1 MTFKLY
7 LLLIALSYLRVFE
20 LFAPQLAPLR
30 PMLLLMLIVLGLSII
45 DLKKQGGSALSKQHQ
60 RLMWGIIGM
69 VFLSS
74 LLAAGFGD
82 AIGSLI
88 AFLPTP
94 MLFFIS
100 GMNLTSMDRVKRTAA
115 TIIGCLAILGIMS
128 VACYHTGFMVDTL
141 TMKENGTGPD
151 SGFAAVIESNDI
163 PALDTSGRYLWR
175 IRSVGFLGDPNDYAQ
190 TMVCFLP
197 LLLTF
202 WRPGHAMR
210 TLLVIAPTVTLLLY
224 TIYLTRSRGALLGL
238 SSLFFLTV
246 RKRLGNVLTA
256 GLVVGIFVGA
266 MALNFTGGR
275 AVSSKDE
282 SAGGRIEAWAQ
293 GLNMLTYHPVAGV
306 GYHRFSDHHTHT
318 AHNTLVVCF
327 GELGLLGY
335 WVWLGL
341 VLMVFTQLSRAADAA
356 LPGTDE
362 QLWAT
367 RAKMSFIGFF
377 VCSMFL
383 SRAFEPQLFILLVIS
398 IGIWNAVCKQLQGTP
413 QGVALA
419 ATLPWRSRTFF
430 WAIGTILFFYVLV
443 NVNNILLG
451 R

>member
-7 LLLIALSYLRVFE
+7 LLLIALSYLRIFE
-20 LFAPQLAPLR
+20 LFAPELAPLR
-30 PMLLLMLIVLGLSII
+30 PMLLIMLIVLGLSII
-45 DLKKQGGSALSKQHQ
+45 DLKKQGGSALSPQHQ

-69 VFLSS
+69 VFVSS
-74 LLAAGFGD
+74 TLAAGFGD
-82 AIGSLI
+82 GIKAVIT
-88 AFLPTP
+88 FLPTP

-100 GMNLTSMDRVKRTAA
+100 GMNLTSMQRVKTTAGV
-115 TIIGCLAILGIMS
+115 IIGCLAILACMS
-128 VACYHTGFMVDTL
+128 IACYHTGFMVETL

-151 SGFAAVIESNDI
+151 SGFAATIENNDI

-197 LLLTF
+197 MLLAF
-202 WRPGHAMR
+202 WRPGHLAR
-210 TLLVIAPTVTLLLY
+210 TLLLLAPTVGLLLY
-224 TIYLTRSRGALLGL
+224 TIFLTRSRGSLLGL
-238 SSLFFLTV
+238 SALFFLAV

-256 GLVVGIFVGA
+256 SMVIGIFVAA

-275 AVSSKDE
+275 AVSAKDE

-293 GLNMLTYHPVAGV
+293 GLNMLTSHPIAGV
-306 GYHRFSDHHTHT
+306 GYHRFADHHTHT

-327 GELGLLGY
+327 GELGFLGY
-335 WVWLGL
+335 WIWLGL
-341 VLMVFTQLSRAADAA
+341 VLMVFTQLSRAAEAA

-362 QLWAT
+362 QLWAM
-367 RAKMSFIGFF
+367 RLKMSFFGFF
-377 VCSMFL
+377 TCSMFL
-383 SRAFEPQLFILLVIS
+383 SRAFEPPLFILLVLS
-398 IGIWNAVCKQLQGTP
+398 IGVWKAVCKQLEGTP
-413 QGVALA
+413 QGAALI

-430 WAIGTILFFYVLV
+430 WAFGTILFFYVLV
-443 NVNNILLG
+443 NVNNIVLG

>member
-7 LLLIALSYLRVFE
+7 LLLMALSYLRIFE
-20 LFAPQLAPLR
+20 LFAPELAPLR
-30 PMLLLMLIVLGLSII
+30 PMLLIMLIVLGMSIA
-45 DLKKQGGSALSKQHQ
+45 DLKKQGGAALSKQHQ

-69 VFLSS
+69 VFVSAT
-74 LLAAGFGD
+74 LAAGVGD
-82 AIGSLI
+82 GIGAVI
-88 AFLPTP
+88 TFLPTP

-100 GMNLTSMDRVKRTAA
+100 GMNLTSMQRVKTTAGV
-115 TIIGCLAILGIMS
+115 IIGCLAILACMS
-128 VACYHTGFMVDTL
+128 IACYLTGFMVDTL

-151 SGFAAVIESNDI
+151 SGFAAVIEANDV

-197 LLLTF
+197 MLLAF
-202 WRPGHAMR
+202 WQPGHMMR
-210 TLLVIAPTVTLLLY
+210 TLLVIAPTASLLLY
-224 TIYLTRSRGALLGL
+224 TIYLTRSRGSLLGL
-238 SSLFFLTV
+238 SALFFLTV
-246 RKRLGNVLTA
+246 RKRLGSVLT
-256 GLVVGIFVGA
+256 GVMVVGIFVGA

-275 AVSSKDE
+275 AVSSQDE

-293 GLNMLTYHPVAGV
+293 GLNMLMYHPIAGV
-306 GYHRFSDHHTHT
+306 GYRRFPDHHTHT

-327 GELGLLGY
+327 GELGFLGY
-335 WVWLGL
+335 WVWLAL
-341 VLMVFTQLSRAADAA
+341 VVMVFTQLSRAADAA
-356 LPGTDE
+356 LPGTQE
-362 QLWAT
+362 QTWAM
-367 RAKMSFIGFF
+367 RVRMSFVGFF
-377 VCSMFL
+377 ICSMFL

-398 IGIWNAVCKQLQGTP
+398 IGVWNAVCKQLQGTP

-430 WAIGTILFFYVLV
+430 WAMGTILFFYVLV
-443 NVNNILLG
+443 NVNNIMLG

>member
-7 LLLIALSYLRVFE
+7 LTLIALSYLRIFE
-20 LFAPQLAPLR
+20 LFAPELAPLR
-30 PMLLLMLIVLGLSII
+30 PMLLLMLIVLGLSIA
-45 DLKKQGGSALSKQHQ
+45 DLKRQGGSALSKQHQ
-60 RLMWGIIGM
+60 RLMWGIIAM
-69 VFLSS
+69 VFVSAT
-74 LLAAGFGD
+74 LAAGVGD
-82 AIGSLI
+82 GVGAVIT
-88 AFLPTP
+88 FLPTP

-100 GMNLTSMDRVKRTAA
+100 GMNLTSMERVKTTAA
-115 TIIGCLAILGIMS
+115 VIIGCLAILACMS
-128 VACYHTGFMVDTL
+128 IACYHTGFMVDTL
-141 TMKENGTGPD
+141 TMKEHGTGAD
-151 SGFAAVIESNDI
+151 SGFAATIQASDI
-163 PALDTSGRYLWR
+163 PAQDTSGRYLWR

-197 LLLTF
+197 MLFAF
-202 WRPGHAMR
+202 WQPGRWMR
-210 TLLVIAPTVTLLLY
+210 TLLLIAPTMGLLLY
-224 TIYLTRSRGALLGL
+224 TIYLTRSRGSLLGL
-238 SSLFFLTV
+238 SALFFLAV

-256 GLVVGIFVGA
+256 SMVVGIFVAA

-293 GLNMLTYHPVAGV
+293 GLDMLTNHPIAGV

-335 WVWLGL
+335 WVWLAL
-341 VLMVFTQLSRAADAA
+341 VIMVFTQLSRAADAA
-356 LPGTDE
+356 LPGSDE

-367 RAKMSFIGFF
+367 RLKMSFIGFF

-383 SRAFEPQLFILLVIS
+383 SRAFEPPLFILLVIS
-398 IGIWNAVCKQLQGTP
+398 IGVWNAVCRQLRGTP
-413 QGVALA
+413 QGTALA

>member
-7 LLLIALSYLRVFE
+7 LLLMALSYLRIFE
-20 LFAPQLAPLR
+20 LFAPELAPLR
-30 PMLLLMLIVLGLSII
+30 PMLLLMLIVLGLSIA
-45 DLKKQGGSALSKQHQ
+45 DLKKQGGGALSKQHQ
-60 RLMWGIIGM
+60 RLMWGIIAM
-69 VFLSS
+69 VFISAT
-74 LLAAGFGD
+74 LAAGVGD
-82 AIGSLI
+82 GIGAVI

-100 GMNLTSMDRVKRTAA
+100 GMNLSSMQRVKSTAA
-115 TIIGCLAILGIMS
+115 VIIGCLVILGIMS
-128 VACYHTGFMVDTL
+128 VACFHTGFMVDTF

-151 SGFAAVIESNDI
+151 SGFAAVIEANDI

-197 LLLTF
+197 MLLAF
-202 WRPGHAMR
+202 WQPGHMMR
-210 TLLVIAPTVTLLLY
+210 TLLVIAPTASLLLY
-224 TIYLTRSRGALLGL
+224 TIYLTRSRGSLLGL
-238 SSLFFLTV
+238 SALFFLTV
-246 RKRLGNVLTA
+246 RKRLGS
-256 GLVVGIFVGA
+256 LVTGGMVAGIFVGA

-275 AVSSKDE
+275 AVSSQDE

-293 GLNMLTYHPVAGV
+293 GLNMLIYHPIAGV
-306 GYHRFSDHHTHT
+306 GYRRFPDHHTHT

-327 GELGLLGY
+327 GELGFLGY
-335 WVWLGL
+335 WVWLAL
-341 VLMVFTQLSRAADAA
+341 VVMVFTQLSRAADAA

-367 RAKMSFIGFF
+367 RVKMSFIGFF

-398 IGIWNAVCKQLQGTP
+398 IGVWNAVCKQLQGTP
-413 QGVALA
+413 QGIALA
-419 ATLPWRSRTFF
+419 ATMPWRSRTFF

-443 NVNNILLG
+443 NFNNIMLG

>member
-7 LLLIALSYLRVFE
+7 LLLMALSYLRIFE
-20 LFAPQLAPLR
+20 LFAPELAPLR
-30 PMLLLMLIVLGLSII
+30 PMLLLMLIVLGLSIS

-60 RLMWGIIGM
+60 RLMWGIIAM
-69 VFLSS
+69 VFISDAM
-74 LLAAGFGD
+74 AAGVGD
-82 AIGSLI
+82 AVGAVIT
-88 AFLPTP
+88 FLPTP

-100 GMNLTSMDRVKRTAA
+100 GMNLTSMQRVKSTAA
-115 TIIGCLAILGIMS
+115 VIIGCLAILACMS
-128 VACYHTGFMVDTL
+128 IACYHTGFMVDTL

-151 SGFAAVIESNDI
+151 SGFAAVIEANDV

-197 LLLTF
+197 MLIAF
-202 WRPGHAMR
+202 WQPGRWMR
-210 TLLVIAPTVTLLLY
+210 TLFLLAPTASLLLY
-224 TIYLTRSRGALLGL
+224 TIYLTRSRGSLLGL
-238 SSLFFLTV
+238 SALFFLGV
-246 RKRLGNVLTA
+246 RKRLGTLMTA

-275 AVSSKDE
+275 AVSSQDE

-293 GLNMLTYHPVAGV
+293 GLNMLTSYPIAGV

-335 WVWLGL
+335 WVWLAL
-341 VLMVFTQLSRAADAA
+341 VIMVFTQLSRAADAA

-367 RAKMSFIGFF
+367 RVKMSFIGFF

-398 IGIWNAVCKQLQGTP
+398 IGVWNAVCKQLQGTA

-419 ATLPWRSRTFF
+419 ATMPWRSRTFF

-443 NVNNILLG
+443 NVNNIMLG